1 MHLWSLLTFDS
12 WKLSNKKN
20 LIFFPI
26 SNQLTLC
33 QLLYSI
39 EHSTDFRVFFSSLS
53 PVECMLFVWALQCY
67 FVSILHIDRFYL
79 LWMNDDGK
87 RFCSIDISFTFDYRY
102 CAHIFYIVPSSD
114 VYMNVFHCMN
124 KILNY
129 FILSFSVLL
138 FCFGV
143 LETNRKKN
151 ACVLFF
157 LLLWNTWK

>member
-12 WKLSNKKN
+12 WKLSNKKK

-39 EHSTDFRVFFSSLS
+39 EHSTVFRVFFFSLS

-114 VYMNVFHCMN
+114 VYICISLHEQNFKLFYSLFLCFVILFRCSRN
-124 KILNY
+124 KQ
-129 FILSFSVLL
+129 
-138 FCFGV
+138 
-143 LETNRKKN
+143 EKKRM
-151 ACVLFF
+151 CVFF